1 MSQSNLSVCYEGI
14 QRVYRNAMVRHI
26 RRCFIRDFPSDY
38 VERLHKPFK
47 REEWDGIVKNAEASR
62 STGEV
67 TSEIKDDFDLLSVN
81 HFFNVFEAFFDNL
94 VTLDGTKA
102 SNKSKIKQ
110 TLLQWLKTVK
120 SFRDPL
126 SHPSEEDFSFEDSF
140 LVLDCAR
147 RSLELLKLEGVQ
159 EIRDQMEE
167 LRGRP
172 LYVQAEG
179 KVLEARLPARESIVV
194 DFVGRGTEID
204 RLWEW
209 FSDPVSRR
217 FALAG
222 EGGKGKTACAYNFA
236 TQVQF
241 KAPQPYQVVLW
252 VSAKLKK
259 FQEGA
264 IVPIE
269 SPDFTDLDSALNKIL
284 LEYGWADDIA
294 ESTEKKKDRVIEL
307 LNSFPALLIVDDIDT
322 LEAEAEDATEFFS
335 LYIPQTK
342 SKVLF
347 TSRRVLLGMGNSTLH
362 IKGLSK
368 QDAEQFIT
376 SRCDLMELDRKL
388 LLPHVNPII
397 DTTEGSPLFME
408 DLLRLCSVLP
418 VKEAVKAWE
427 QKKGDV
433 ARQYAL
439 GREFEILSPGAREL
453 LVAACYKTGPT
464 SYLELQS
471 VTGMSEESMTEGLL
485 HLQRLFL
492 IPKPSLIEGEQRY
505 NVNYNTRTLVRK
517 VYSNTE
523 LWRRIEAA
531 NKAIAGEIPRSTK
544 RGNIAPI
551 IRRAML
557 LSRNGQP
564 EEAEKVLLDALRQF
578 PNDPD
583 LTSFLGGVY
592 KSFDPPRLTDAREK
606 YHRAWQ
612 LKCAN
617 ENSYRHWV
625 QMELDSHEWT
635 KAFDA
640 AEKGMQILGE
650 TRRLL
655 YLAGHARGRYARE
668 LLSRAQRV
676 EAQVQIGTARKQL
689 EKALVLP
696 SQLQDRNERALNDD
710 VYRAVVLNCE
720 TANDVDGLK
729 EYFDRWLKEHP
740 DSTDAK
746 SEWYRLSA
754 KYRFG

>member
-252 VSAKLKK
+252 VRSKSSKK
-259 FQEGA
+259 
-264 IVPIE
+264 
-269 SPDFTDLDSALNKIL
+269 
-284 LEYGWADDIA
+284 
-294 ESTEKKKDRVIEL
+294 
-307 LNSFPALLIVDDIDT
+307 
-322 LEAEAEDATEFFS
+322 
-335 LYIPQTK
+335 
-342 SKVLF
+342 
-347 TSRRVLLGMGNSTLH
+347 
-362 IKGLSK
+362 
-368 QDAEQFIT
+368 
-376 SRCDLMELDRKL
+376 
-388 LLPHVNPII
+388 
-397 DTTEGSPLFME
+397 
-408 DLLRLCSVLP
+408 
-418 VKEAVKAWE
+418 
-427 QKKGDV
+427 
-433 ARQYAL
+433 
-439 GREFEILSPGAREL
+439 
-453 LVAACYKTGPT
+453 
-464 SYLELQS
+464 
-471 VTGMSEESMTEGLL
+471 
-485 HLQRLFL
+485 
-492 IPKPSLIEGEQRY
+492 
-505 NVNYNTRTLVRK
+505 
-517 VYSNTE
+517 
-523 LWRRIEAA
+523 
-531 NKAIAGEIPRSTK
+531 
-544 RGNIAPI
+544 
-551 IRRAML
+551 
-557 LSRNGQP
+557 
-564 EEAEKVLLDALRQF
+564 
-578 PNDPD
+578 
-583 LTSFLGGVY
+583 
-592 KSFDPPRLTDAREK
+592 
-606 YHRAWQ
+606 
-612 LKCAN
+612 
-617 ENSYRHWV
+617 
-625 QMELDSHEWT
+625 
-635 KAFDA
+635 
-640 AEKGMQILGE
+640 
-650 TRRLL
+650 
-655 YLAGHARGRYARE
+655 
-668 LLSRAQRV
+668 AQ
-676 EAQVQIGTARKQL
+676 
-689 EKALVLP
+689 
-696 SQLQDRNERALNDD
+696 
-710 VYRAVVLNCE
+710 
-720 TANDVDGLK
+720 
-729 EYFDRWLKEHP
+729 
-740 DSTDAK
+740 
-746 SEWYRLSA
+746 
-754 KYRFG
+754 